1 MPWAQVSTSEMAER
15 FLSAQEA
22 LTRAIGENASP
33 EVIREALFSA
43 LNSFVA
49 LDERRDLTAMADL
62 PQSVKGTIVAL
73 RWVRNLAHHQW
84 AEALD
89 VQNVLEDQSI
99 MRANMVAPP
108 RVVAAWCW
116 ILAERIPRPT
126 AWLNKDPRR
135 KAAYRRGSWNY
146 THRLARRRAETALSA
161 VAPYVERL
169 SSSRAV

>member
-22 LTRAIGENASP
+22 LTRAIGQNASP
-33 EVIREALFSA
+33 EVIREGLFSA
-43 LNSFVA
+43 LNSFFA

-89 VQNVLEDQSI
+89 VQNVLGDQSV
-99 MRANMVAPP
+99 MRANTVAPP

-116 ILAERIPRPT
+116 IPAERIPRPT

-135 KAAYRRGSWNY
+135 KAAYRRGSWHY

-161 VAPYVERL
+161 VVPYVERL
-169 SSSRAV
+169 SSSRPV